1 MKPLSRAI
9 IGGITA
15 LTLSLILSG
24 CADRPGE
31 PEISRTASVPAP
43 TTAAPL
49 PPLDAEEAARAY
61 ADALARFDSA
71 ESLSYLCHTK
81 IGLDDGRGFAYVT
94 METLLSLKRQDGALR
109 QLDATKHNL
118 ILAISQ
124 ITK

>member
-61 ADALARFDSA
+61 ADALMIPPGRPTRRI
-71 ESLSYLCHTK
+71 SLIFNKLF
-81 IGLDDGRGFAYVT
+81 G
-94 METLLSLKRQDGALR
+94 
-109 QLDATKHNL
+109 L
-118 ILAISQ
+118 IL
-124 ITK
+124 